1 MGTQQS
7 PIAASPLR
15 VLPGYT
21 GAASLE
27 EALQDPRGVR
37 LLWLEILVNDR
48 LDLTPWQSR
57 PEVQEAYVKA
67 CRWYTAYR
75 SLIDALLTR
84 TPLPSDSGPVD
95 PRDYRLFAEALRFA
109 ADHD

>member
-1 MGTQQS
+1 MDTQHS
-7 PIAASPLR
+7 PLAASALR

-27 EALQDPRGVR
+27 EALQDSRGVR

-48 LDLTPWQSR
+48 LDLTPWQNR
-57 PEVQEAYVKA
+57 PDVQEAYAKA

-75 SLIDALLTR
+75 SLIDSVLTR
-84 TPLPSDSGPVD
+84 APLPRQLGPVD
-95 PRDYRLFAEALRFA
+95 FREYRVFAEALRFA
-109 ADHD
+109 ADHN